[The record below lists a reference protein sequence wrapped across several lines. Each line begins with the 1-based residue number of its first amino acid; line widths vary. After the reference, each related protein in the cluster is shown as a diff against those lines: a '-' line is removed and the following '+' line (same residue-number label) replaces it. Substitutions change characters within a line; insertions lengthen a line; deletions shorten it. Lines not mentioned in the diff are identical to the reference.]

1 VWYIHGRVA
10 AQSWDKVS
18 GTGPLKKIKAG
29 GEARLTSAEKRT
41 IVEWIDT
48 GAHR

>member
-1 VWYIHGRVA
+1 M
-10 AQSWDKVS
+10 
-18 GTGPLKKIKAG
+18 GPLKKIKPG
-29 GEARLTSAEKRT
+29 GEARLTSDEKRA